1 MKISNEI
8 KLIVIFLVI
17 IIISF
22 FFIPELVNIYKI
34 KQKLAKTKIIID
46 NYESQKIKFRQN
58 LKESKNISDILQQ
71 NIDEEI
77 KKLKEVIKLN
87 SLYGE
92 AINEEKSDGYL
103 TERRNDEMYA
113 IIKLYENNIISS
125 NNIINN
131 LRIFFQNNTLED
143 YYNNISNIL
152 LISTI
157 IKNRIDINFIYDK
170 IVKPFYSESKEN
182 NNNII
187 NKKYIL
193 KEPCFKAS
201 IDTNNPYE
209 FHKKCKNVGDTI
221 MLIKTNKTRF
231 GIITD
236 LPWGKIISKENEFN
250 NTKTRLFNLDNQKIF
265 MYDKN
270 QKVSRYVAPI
280 RAENYYFANF
290 GYNDVY
296 LGFIPW
302 ESTSSFPQQFLKS
315 NDTDIDFNDL
325 LNQKNE
331 NYYSY
336 NNQIN
341 FEYLDI
347 EVYPIIL
354 INETK

>member
-8 KLIVIFLVI
+8 KIFVIILIL
-17 IIISF
+17 IIISI

-46 NYESQKIKFRQN
+46 NYESQKIKFSQN

-92 AINEEKSDGYL
+92 AIDEEKSDGYL

-152 LISTI
+152 LLSTI
-157 IKNRIDINFIYDK
+157 IKSQSDIDFIYNK
-170 IVKPFYSESKEN
+170 IIKPFYSENKWN
-182 NNNII
+182 NN

-201 IDTNNPYE
+201 MDTNNPYE

-221 MLIKTNKTRF
+221 MIVKTNKTRF

-236 LPWGKIISKENEFN
+236 LSWEKIITKENEFI